1 MVRLTV
7 NLLSST
13 GTGGKGHYAAVGK
26 VAMVGKGV
34 EARARAT
41 DVVGARSHPSVV
53 PGNVD
58 QLVLIES
65 REWKTAWSTLPL
77 FMLFVCLR
85 HISLLNMFG
94 HEFRVL
100 KGSRCVRTQC

>member
-1 MVRLTV
+1 MIRRTV
-7 NLLSST
+7 NLLSSS
-13 GTGGKGHYAAVGK
+13 GGGDKGNHAAVRK

-53 PGNVD
+53 PGDVD
-58 QLVLIES
+58 QLVLVES

-77 FMLFVCLR
+77 FMLLVCFWR
-85 HISLLNMFG
+85 ISLLNMFG
-94 HEFRVL
+94 HELRVL